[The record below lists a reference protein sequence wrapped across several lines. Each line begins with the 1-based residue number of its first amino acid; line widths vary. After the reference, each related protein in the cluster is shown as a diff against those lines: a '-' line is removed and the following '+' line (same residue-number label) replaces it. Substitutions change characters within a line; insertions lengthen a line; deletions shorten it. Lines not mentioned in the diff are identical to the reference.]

1 VPTARH
7 VHEHRSVCPSA
18 AHAYDLGVARTGASS
33 RFPRWVYGIGTEPD
47 PRFSLANERT
57 FLAWVR
63 TSLALSAAGVALE
76 ALTLPVHPGVRR
88 VAALLLIVLGIL
100 AAVQAWWRWGQ
111 IERAVRCGEPLPA
124 PVLSV
129 VVAAGCG
136 VTALLL
142 FVGLLLP

>member
-1 VPTARH
+1 M
-7 VHEHRSVCPSA
+7 
-18 AHAYDLGVARTGASS
+18 ARTDAPS
-33 RFPRWVYGIGTEPD
+33 RFPRWVYGVGDDPD

-63 TSLALSAAGVALE
+63 TSLALSAAGIALE
-76 ALTLPVHPGVRR
+76 ALSLPVHPGFRR
-88 VAALLLIVLGIL
+88 VPALLLIVLGIL
-100 AAVQAWWRWGQ
+100 AAVQAWRRWGR

-129 VVAAGCG
+129 VIAAGCG

-142 FVGLLLP
+142 LVGLLLP

>member
-1 VPTARH
+1 MPA
-7 VHEHRSVCPSA
+7 
-18 AHAYDLGVARTGASS
+18 VARTDAPS
-33 RFPRWVYGIGTEPD
+33 RFPRWVYGVGVDPD

-63 TSLALSAAGVALE
+63 TSLALSAAGIALE
-76 ALTLPVHPGVRR
+76 ALSLPVHPGFRR

-100 AAVQAWWRWGQ
+100 AAVQAWRRWGR
-111 IERAVRCGEPLPA
+111 IERAVRCGEPLHA

-129 VVAAGCG
+129 VIAAGCG

-142 FVGLLLP
+142 LVGLLLP

>member
-1 VPTARH
+1 MR
-7 VHEHRSVCPSA
+7 
-18 AHAYDLGVARTGASS
+18 
-33 RFPRWVYGIGTEPD
+33 
-47 PRFSLANERT
+47 
-57 FLAWVR
+57 
-63 TSLALSAAGVALE
+63 
-76 ALTLPVHPGVRR
+76 
-88 VAALLLIVLGIL
+88 
-100 AAVQAWWRWGQ
+100 AWWRWGQ